1 MGIVALGAAPVR
13 CAARLFPAAN
23 SDDNIPFAAY
33 FLFGTLTEWGLH
45 EWGSLPCYLLSCWP
59 DALAIGW
66 KHRQNATQSQQFYQ
80 IRLQHASKSQQQW
93 KWVEITGVLV
103 RDRIALKRPAGGD
116 LAEISQFSIV
126 TYQRKP
132 GHWRAAITRRAA
144 AGSAVRGDTVLSVVT
159 PDDYASESEAELAA
173 EKIIRKL

>member
-1 MGIVALGAAPVR
+1 M
-13 CAARLFPAAN
+13 
-23 SDDNIPFAAY
+23 
-33 FLFGTLTEWGLH
+33 
-45 EWGSLPCYLLSCWP
+45 
-59 DALAIGW
+59 
-66 KHRQNATQSQQFYQ
+66 
-80 IRLQHASKSQQQW
+80 
-93 KWVEITGVLV
+93 V
-103 RDRIALKRPAGGD
+103 RDRIEEKSLRKLTVALKRPAGGD

-132 GHWRAAITRRAA
+132 GHWRAAITRRTA